1 MRARSAL
8 LSALFVSM
16 AFVGRAQADDGEWH
30 AGVSVGYASLLRS
43 ERPSLDG
50 VGMALELRYG
60 VHEALDAFVELQGS
74 GHPEGALSYGVT
86 AGMLYVLDVTRFVP
100 SFGLAAGVVDVVTES
115 CPPTVL
121 EDGSEGPPLTPC
133 GHSLRPSLG
142 VPFSFDYRLVP
153 ELLVGLHGRYAF
165 LLGSP
170 ATSQLYLGAHA
181 GLAF

>member
-1 MRARSAL
+1 MRASIAL
-8 LSALFVSM
+8 LSALFTAASLT
-16 AFVGRAQADDGEWH
+16 GRAQADDGEWH
-30 AGVSVGYASLLRS
+30 AGISVGYASLLRS
-43 ERPSLDG
+43 DQPGLDG
-50 VGMALELRYG
+50 VGTALELRYG
-60 VHEALDAFVELQGS
+60 VHEALDAVVELQGS

-86 AGMLYVLDVTRFVP
+86 AGMLYVLDVSRFVP
-100 SFGLAAGVVDVVTES
+100 SFGLAAGVVDVVTER

-121 EDGSEGPPLTPC
+121 EDGSEGAPITPC
-133 GHSLRPSLG
+133 GHALRPSLG

-181 GLAF
+181 GLVF

>member
-1 MRARSAL
+1 MRALPAL
-8 LSALFVSM
+8 LSALVALTSF
-16 AFVGRAQADDGEWH
+16 AGRAQADDGEWH
-30 AGVSVGYASLLRS
+30 AGISVGYASLLRS
-43 ERPSLDG
+43 EQPSLDG
-50 VGMALELRYG
+50 VGTALQLRYG

-74 GHPEGALSYGVT
+74 WHPEGALSYGAT
-86 AGMLYVLDVTRFVP
+86 TGALYVLDVGRFVP
-100 SFGLAAGVVDVVTES
+100 MFGLGVGVVDVVTES

-121 EDGSEGPPLTPC
+121 ENGSEGPPLAPC

>member
-8 LSALFVSM
+8 LSALFAICSSPG
-16 AFVGRAQADDGEWH
+16 AAQADDGEWH
-30 AGVSVGYASLLRS
+30 VGVSVGYASLLRS
-43 ERPSLDG
+43 EQPSLEG
-50 VGMALELRYG
+50 VGTALELRYG
-60 VHEALDAFVELQGS
+60 LHEALDAFVELQGS
-74 GHPEGALSYGVT
+74 GHPEGALSYGAT
-86 AGMLYVLDVTRFVP
+86 GGILYVLDVTRFVP

-121 EDGSEGPPLTPC
+121 EDGSEGPPISAC

-181 GLAF
+181 GLVF